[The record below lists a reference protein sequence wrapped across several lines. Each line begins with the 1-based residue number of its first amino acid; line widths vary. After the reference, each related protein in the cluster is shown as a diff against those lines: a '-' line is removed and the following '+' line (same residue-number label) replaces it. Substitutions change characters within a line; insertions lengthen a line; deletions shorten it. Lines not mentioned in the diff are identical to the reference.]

1 MYLNWNKMKDLMPFS
16 LLAFF
21 PSSPLLPI
29 YHFLPWVTR
38 LTESS
43 FSFFNLFSSWTHITE
58 SSLIDHF
65 LYMCFS
71 WSYSLGKKLNMKVI
85 RDLLEKLNFED
96 LSWATISLK
105 SHNVL
110 KHNLEM
116 LHFIIESFLIRVK
129 AKTLSDLI
137 IWLLVTL

>member
-1 MYLNWNKMKDLMPFS
+1 MKDLMPFF

-43 FSFFNLFSSWTHITE
+43 FSFFNLFSSWTQITE
-58 SSLIDHF
+58 SLLIDHF

-85 RDLLEKLNFED
+85 RNLLEKLNFED

-110 KHNLEM
+110 MHN
-116 LHFIIESFLIRVK
+116 FRIIALYSWKLPYRVK
-129 AKTLSDLI
+129 AKTLSDLTI
-137 IWLLVTL
+137 

>member
-1 MYLNWNKMKDLMPFS
+1 MSLPLFLSLFYTLGNFS
-16 LLAFF
+16 LCIWIKTKLRLLAFF

-29 YHFLPWVTR
+29 YHVLPWVTR

-43 FSFFNLFSSWTHITE
+43 FSFFNLFFSWTHITK

-65 LYMCFS
+65 LYMCFP
-71 WSYSLGKKLNMKVI
+71 WSYSLGKKFNMNVI
-85 RDLLEKLNFED
+85 RNLLEKLNSKD

-110 KHNLEM
+110 MHN
-116 LHFIIESFLIRVK
+116 IRIV
-129 AKTLSDLI
+129 ALYS
-137 IWLLVTL
+137 